1 MIDYGLAGK
10 VMIVTGAA
18 GAIGRAIVRALA
30 AESALVVGVDI
41 DAAGLAALASGTQR
55 DRFLPVEAD
64 VSTAEGTAA
73 YVAAAVERFGRVDGL
88 VNNAGIIGPRV
99 PLLDLDPADFDRI
112 MAVNARSVLLGQQ
125 HVMRRMIAQG
135 GGGSIV
141 NIASIGAMKPARS
154 KASGYPAS
162 KAAVIALSDQA
173 AVAGGPHG
181 IRVNC
186 VCPGGVDSDMIAAE
200 NRGPAANTPYARQP
214 VPRLGRPDEVADL
227 VLFLLGDRSTYVTG
241 GVHSIDGGAL
251 LA

>member
-1 MIDYGLAGK
+1 VIDYGLAGK
-10 VMIVTGAA
+10 VVVVTGAA
-18 GAIGRAIVRALA
+18 GAIGRALVAALLA
-30 AESALVVGVDI
+30 QEAKVVGVDI
-41 DAAGLAALASGTQR
+41 DAAGFRRLPAETG
-55 DRFLPVEAD
+55 FLLVEAD
-64 VSTAEGTAA
+64 VSTVEGTEA
-73 YVAAAVERFGRVDGL
+73 YVAAAVARFGRVDGL

-112 MAVNARSVLLGQQ
+112 MAANARSVLLGQQ
-125 HVMRRMIAQG
+125 HAMRRMIAQG

-154 KASGYPAS
+154 RASGYPAS

-186 VCPGGVDSDMIAAE
+186 VCPGGVDSDMISAE
-200 NRGPAANTPYARQP
+200 NRGAAANTPYAKQP
-214 VPRLGRPDEVADL
+214 VPRLGRPEEVADM

-241 GVHSIDGGAL
+241 GVHVIDGGAL
-251 LA
+251 VA